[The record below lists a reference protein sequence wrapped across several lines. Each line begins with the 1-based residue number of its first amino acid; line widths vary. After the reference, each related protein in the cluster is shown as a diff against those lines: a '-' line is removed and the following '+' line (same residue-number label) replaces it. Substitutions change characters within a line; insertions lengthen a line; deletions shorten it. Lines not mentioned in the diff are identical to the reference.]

1 MQWCHLPRVN
11 TEWLKVINPGLAFL
25 KSNVRMYLRTTHTDG
40 SWVSST
46 ALLHLRTYFFTGNIK
61 SRFPGMVS
69 SRVVLQDVV
78 ILKTHECSEDFAD
91 VTTWRMWGLRHCPKL
106 ARWVQRNHKS
116 PSRRDA
122 GRVYREEGQGQ
133 QKELELSEGVARGQ
147 GMLEASSKS
156 TKKRNRFS
164 LKACRRNQLYQHS
177 ACPMENDCAFLIS
190 RM

>member
-1 MQWCHLPRVN
+1 
-11 TEWLKVINPGLAFL
+11 
-25 KSNVRMYLRTTHTDG
+25 
-40 SWVSST
+40 
-46 ALLHLRTYFFTGNIK
+46 
-61 SRFPGMVS
+61 MVS

-133 QKELELSEGVARGQ
+133 QRRLNYLREWP
-147 GMLEASSKS
+147 EA
-156 TKKRNRFS
+156 
-164 LKACRRNQLYQHS
+164 KACWRLLARAQRK
-177 ACPMENDCAFLIS
+177 EIDS
-190 RM
+190 RSKPAEGTSSTNTLLAPWKMTAHF